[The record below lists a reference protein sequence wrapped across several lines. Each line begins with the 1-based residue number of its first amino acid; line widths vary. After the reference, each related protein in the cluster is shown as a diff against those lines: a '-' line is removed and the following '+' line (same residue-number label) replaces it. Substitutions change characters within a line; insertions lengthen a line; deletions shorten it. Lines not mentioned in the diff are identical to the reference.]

1 MASALSHKILH
12 HMYITH
18 AQMALAWD
26 RVGDTGIQS
35 ADAYTNEAHA
45 FLMWPKLLSRSSVLI
60 PKLTVFFDVL
70 CNCLNIIHPQSVKF
84 SIISLLF
91 QTVLAQLTDSP
102 VPFPFPVESIA
113 NMLEPLADYACNF
126 VGVK

>member
-1 MASALSHKILH
+1 MHKWH
-12 HMYITH
+12 C
-18 AQMALAWD
+18 
-26 RVGDTGIQS
+26 RGVGWGECRIKGTQS
-35 ADAYTNEAHA
+35 ADAHANEVHA
-45 FLMWPKLLSRSSVLI
+45 FFNVAKTTVEVISAD

-91 QTVLAQLTDSP
+91 QTVLALLTDSP